1 MQTLRG
7 HGLRSS
13 TAAPGW
19 PPSLLTEIFLILASM
34 VEFMVMHPGLFTV
47 AVKGHP
53 EKGHHMPTCP
63 FLATISGE
71 VQCHRLDF
79 VQNSEIEKI
88 TSPLL
93 SCCGEM
99 AILQILE
106 GENDENTDTR
116 HNFQLPLV
124 DANLNVPSTPACA
137 SFPQRESNSSRRLA
151 LRAIAQGHMR
161 VYAKRMVWNA
171 RKEDTCIK
179 ECGWKATER
188 RLLPTQS

>member
-1 MQTLRG
+1 M
-7 HGLRSS
+7 
-13 TAAPGW
+13 APVITYRDY
-19 PPSLLTEIFLILASM
+19 SILASM

-71 VQCHRLDF
+71 VQCHRLEF
-79 VQNSEIEKI
+79 VQNSEIEKM

-106 GENDENTDTR
+106 GEKDEKTDTPY
-116 HNFQLPLV
+116 NFQLPLV
-124 DANLNVPSTPACA
+124 DANLYVPFHTTLC
-137 SFPQRESNSSRRLA
+137 
-151 LRAIAQGHMR
+151 
-161 VYAKRMVWNA
+161 
-171 RKEDTCIK
+171 
-179 ECGWKATER
+179 
-188 RLLPTQS
+188 